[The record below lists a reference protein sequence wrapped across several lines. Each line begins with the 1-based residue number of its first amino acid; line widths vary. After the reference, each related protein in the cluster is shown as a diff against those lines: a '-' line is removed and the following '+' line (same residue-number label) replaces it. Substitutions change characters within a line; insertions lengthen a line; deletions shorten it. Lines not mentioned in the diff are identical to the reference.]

1 MAAPYVLL
9 LYDYDTIKW
18 ILGTMQHTPYLGNML
33 LWFVMNSDLTKE
45 IKRNDVNM
53 RGFFLL
59 SRQIE
64 LSMMVEKVE
73 WIFGGLE
80 EMVLDQAVLSALC
93 VKP

>member
-1 MAAPYVLL
+1 M
-9 LYDYDTIKW
+9 DTW
-18 ILGTMQHTPYLGNML
+18 NNATYLGHML
-33 LWFVMNSDLTKE
+33 LWFVIYSDRTKE